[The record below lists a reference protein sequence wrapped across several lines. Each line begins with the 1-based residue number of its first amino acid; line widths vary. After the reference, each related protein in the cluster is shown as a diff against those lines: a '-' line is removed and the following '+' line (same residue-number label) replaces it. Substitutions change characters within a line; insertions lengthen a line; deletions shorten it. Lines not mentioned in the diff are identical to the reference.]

1 VRDVDWNSKV
11 LVRASYDLFLQC
23 ATKVIFIF
31 SRDNP
36 LSSASNLLL
45 TDPITASY
53 ALPGSSISTWQVEG
67 SEGGIIPD
75 TGLRKLEVA
84 VGKLMER
91 N

>member
-1 VRDVDWNSKV
+1 V

-53 ALPGSSISTWQVEG
+53 ALPGSSISTWQVGG